1 MTGIRGNDKG
11 RKREYRGS
19 IALRTISGI
28 VLLLIVFAL
37 VIGYIGIRRFSDA
50 ILEQYSRDGLLTAE
64 TAANIIDGDD
74 LHRLRLSN
82 GDTAEY
88 RKVYNEL
95 QSLCNSSDSAFIYV
109 IQPDTF
115 DYNHIRFLFS
125 TINYNSD
132 FKQYE
137 FGYIRKTTNDEY
149 KRKYRMLYEGSSHQE
164 IVVRDKGYIETDKHI
179 TAMVPIRGS
188 DNTVKAIL
196 CVQRQLDV
204 LAKARAE
211 FVRSILTVL
220 IMLLTL
226 VILGQSLYLHATL
239 IDPLHKITNEAQRF
253 AVENIRT
260 GKKLSES
267 IRTRDEIGQLA
278 GSIDQMEERIQDYV
292 EDITRITAERE
303 RIGAELTLA
312 ARIQE
317 NVLPNEFPAF
327 PGRNE
332 FDIYASMKPAKEIG
346 GDFYDYY
353 LVNDDQ
359 LAVVMADVAGKGI
372 PAALFMMACKLII
385 KNYAMTGLSPAGI
398 LEAANDQ
405 ISSGNHEEMF
415 VTVWLGILDL
425 KTGIMTAANAGHEYP
440 VLKKP
445 DGEFELLK
453 DQHGFVIGAME
464 GMTYTDYEIDMRS
477 GAKLFL
483 YTDGLPEAQ
492 AADKSFFGIERTI
505 EVLNLHK
512 DASPAD
518 LLKEMSAAA
527 GEFKSDAPQFDDL
540 TMLCI
545 ESMIG

>member
-1 MTGIRGNDKG
+1 MTGIRGDNKG

-37 VIGYIGIRRFSDA
+37 VIGYIGIRRFSAA

-132 FKQYE
+132 FTQYE

-303 RIGAELTLA
+303 RMGAELTLA

-453 DQHGFVIGAME
+453 DQHGFVVGAME

-492 AADKSFFGIERTI
+492 APDKSFFGIERTI